1 MTRRRYRRLS
11 LSWMT
16 PAQTTQLLAE
26 TGFAVEAC
34 FGDFDGTSFDAA
46 TAHEQIWISR
56 KDSRS

>member
-1 MTRRRYRRLS
+1 
-11 LSWMT
+11 MT